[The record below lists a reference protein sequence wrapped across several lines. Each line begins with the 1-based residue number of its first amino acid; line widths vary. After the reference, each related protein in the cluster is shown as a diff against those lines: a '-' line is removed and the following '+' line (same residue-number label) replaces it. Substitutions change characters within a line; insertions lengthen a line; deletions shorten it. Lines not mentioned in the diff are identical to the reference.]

1 MNCKI
6 WSSID
11 GHCQVQLG
19 MLFIPKEFQP
29 TKLELPVG
37 YHPPPSYPQFESG
50 IHHPNTK
57 IAKVLG
63 MTA

>member
-1 MNCKI
+1 MPF
-6 WSSID
+6 
-11 GHCQVQLG
+11 
-19 MLFIPKEFQP
+19 MPKEFQP

-37 YHPPPSYPQFESG
+37 YYPPPSYPQFEAG

-57 IAKVLG
+57 IDSRLKMSG